1 MVLFFKLLNY
11 FSLKKIIQ
19 NKPQSELIIGIFW
32 IILSVIGYSLLPLF
46 GNLAYKSGVVLST
59 AVFIR
64 FITATF
70 FLEIHSL
77 VQPLIKPNKKTAPLS
92 WQELSSSVGIG
103 VIYTIASFC
112 YFASLKYL
120 SPVIFSFLYYTYPMM
135 TIFLGVSFFNE
146 KIQRLHI
153 ISAALFLGGLLL
165 LLGNSE
171 VSIQWQGIIWV
182 LGCAFFT
189 ALYFQCQKFLSPKK
203 DKVYHAKIMM
213 RTMSFLFFLWW
224 LQDGMPLNGLIGN
237 GLIDNGLVE
246 NTLVGSGWIWLF
258 LIGFICTYVAITAN
272 IIGVAI
278 LGASNSAL
286 LSGQEPVWTAFFSF
300 LVLGITLTNYQWLGG
315 LLFCVVFLG

>member
-1 MVLFFKLLNY
+1 MQKTTNT
-11 FSLKKIIQ
+11 
-19 NKPQSELIIGIFW
+19 ELIAGIFW

-77 VQPLIKPNKKTAPLS
+77 VQPLIKPNKNTTSLS
-92 WQELSSSVGIG
+92 WLEISQSIGVG
-103 VIYTIASFC
+103 VIYTFAAFC

-165 LLGNSE
+165 LLENSK
-171 VSIQWQGIIWV
+171 VSIQWQGVIWV

-189 ALYFQCQKFLSPKK
+189 ALYFQCQKIS
-203 DKVYHAKIMM
+203 
-213 RTMSFLFFLWW
+213 
-224 LQDGMPLNGLIGN
+224 
-237 GLIDNGLVE
+237 
-246 NTLVGSGWIWLF
+246 
-258 LIGFICTYVAITAN
+258 
-272 IIGVAI
+272 
-278 LGASNSAL
+278 
-286 LSGQEPVWTAFFSF
+286 
-300 LVLGITLTNYQWLGG
+300 
-315 LLFCVVFLG
+315 

>member
-1 MVLFFKLLNY
+1 M
-11 FSLKKIIQ
+11 
-19 NKPQSELIIGIFW
+19 LIIGIFW
-32 IILSVIGYSLLPLF
+32 IMLSVIGYSLLPLF

-77 VQPLIKPNKKTAPLS
+77 VQLLIKPSKNIASLS
-92 WQELSSSVGIG
+92 WLEISQSIGVG
-103 VIYTIASFC
+103 VIYTVAAFC
-112 YFASLKYL
+112 YFASLEYL
-120 SPVIFSFLYYTYPMM
+120 SPVIFSFLYYTYPIM
-135 TIFLGVSFFNE
+135 TILLGVSFFNE
-146 KIQRLHI
+146 KIQRIHI
-153 ISAALFLGGLLL
+153 ISATLFLGGLLL

-171 VSIQWQGIIWV
+171 VSIRWQGVIWV

-203 DKVYHAKIMM
+203 NKVYHAKIMM

-237 GLIDNGLVE
+237 DLAGDV
-246 NTLVGSGWIWLF
+246 LVGSGWIWLF

-272 IIGVAI
+272 ITGIAI

-286 LSGQEPVWTAFFSF
+286 LSGQEPVWTTFFSF
-300 LVLGITLTNYQWLGG
+300 LVLGITLTNYQWFGG
-315 LLFCVVFLG
+315 LIILCCVFGMNYKNQIYNRGSE